1 MAQSVKRLLSKCEDP
16 RSDLH
21 THIKTMEE
29 EWVGRGR
36 AVKDGRGV
44 GGRREELDYLACNH
58 EIVKGDQ

>member
-16 RSDLH
+16 RSDLY

-29 EWVGRGR
+29 EWVERGR

-44 GGRREELDYLACNH
+44 GGRREDYLAYNH
-58 EIVKGDQ
+58 EIVKGGQ